1 MKRRTFLKGSLAA
14 GVTSAAVGGSL
25 LASNMAFAEEAAK
38 AEEAVDPFK
47 ATSMEDALKALGITA
62 EDSDKVT
69 VTAPDLAENA
79 AVVPVEVSTSIEGA
93 EEIFVLISNNPTV
106 YAAKFKLGEGIDPA
120 VKCRFKVG
128 KTGDVVAIVKA
139 GDKYYT
145 NKKAV
150 KVTKGGCGG

>member
-14 GVTSAAVGGSL
+14 GVTGATMGGSL
-25 LASNMAFAEEAAK
+25 LAPNMAFAEDAA
-38 AEEAVDPFK
+38 AATAADPFA
-47 ATSMEDALKALGITA
+47 ATSMDDALKALGITA
-62 EDSDKVT
+62 EESDKVT
-69 VTAPDLAENA
+69 VVAPDLAENA
-79 AVVPVEVSTSIEGA
+79 AVVPVEVKTSIEGA
-93 EEIFVLISNNPTV
+93 EEISVFISNNPTV

-128 KTGDVVAIVKA
+128 KTGDIVAIIKA

>member
-14 GVTSAAVGGSL
+14 GVTGAAIGGGL
-25 LASNMAFAEEAAK
+25 LAPNMVFADATSAFA
-38 AEEAVDPFK
+38 
-47 ATSMEDALKALGITA
+47 ATSVEDAVKALGITT

-79 AVVPVEVSTSIEGA
+79 AVVPVEVKTSIEGVT
-93 EEIFVLISNNPTV
+93 EIMVMISNNPTV
-106 YAAKFKLGEGIDPA
+106 YAAKFTLGEGMDPA

-128 KTGDVVAIVKA
+128 KTGDIIAIVKA
-139 GDKYYT
+139 GDKYYMG
-145 NKKAV
+145 KKAV

>member
-14 GVTSAAVGGSL
+14 SVTGVAVGGSL
-25 LASNMAFAEEAAK
+25 LAPNMLFAGEAAK
-38 AEEAVDPFK
+38 NPYK
-47 ATSMEDALKALGITA
+47 ATSVEDALKILGITT

-69 VTAPDLAENA
+69 VVAPDLAENA
-79 AVVPVEVSTSIEGA
+79 AVVPVEVKTTIEGA
-93 EEIFVLISNNPTV
+93 EEIHVFISNNPTV

-128 KTGDVVAIVKA
+128 KTGDVVAVVKA
-139 GDKYYT
+139 GDKYYMG
-145 NKKAV
+145 KKAV

>member
-14 GVTSAAVGGSL
+14 GVTGAVVGGSL
-25 LASNMAFAEEAAK
+25 LTPSMAFAEEAA
-38 AEEAVDPFK
+38 AAASPFA
-47 ATSMEDALKALGITA
+47 ATSLDDALKALNISGT
-62 EDSDKVT
+62 EDSDKVK
-69 VTAPDLAENA
+69 VVAPDLAENA
-79 AVVPVEVSTSIEGA
+79 AVVPVEVSTEIEGA
-93 EEIFVLISNNPTV
+93 EEIMVFISNNPTV

-128 KTGDVVAIVKA
+128 KTGDIVAIVKV

>member
-14 GVTSAAVGGSL
+14 GVTSAAIGGGL
-25 LASNMAFAEEAAK
+25 LAPSMAFAGDAA
-38 AEEAVDPFK
+38 ADAYA
-47 ATSMEDALKALGITA
+47 ATSVEDALKALGITP
-62 EDSDKVT
+62 EDSDKIT

-79 AVVPVEVSTSIEGA
+79 AVVPVEVTTTLEGA
-93 EEIFVLISNNPTV
+93 DEIIVMVSKNPVVLV
-106 YAAKFKLGEGIDPA
+106 AKFKLGESADRA

-128 KTGDVVAIVKA
+128 KSGDVIAVVKA

-145 NKKAV
+145 AKKAV